1 MHNKNLWSPWR
12 YEYLKNL
19 DTQAKQFEEE
29 VCNKPNFISTY
40 FNNPRED
47 EKQLVIYRSQD
58 GIIFLNRYPYSNGHL
73 LVALGKPQSALLNYS
88 RAERNALWALVEKG
102 VSLMQEKLSP
112 QGLNI
117 GINEGQASGA
127 GIPQHLHVHIVP
139 RWHGDTN
146 FMSTISEVRVIPS
159 SLEEMW
165 KTYKSKKPF
174 EGKS

>member
-1 MHNKNLWSPWR
+1 
-12 YEYLKNL
+12 
-19 DTQAKQFEEE
+19 
-29 VCNKPNFISTY
+29 
-40 FNNPRED
+40 
-47 EKQLVIYRSQD
+47 
-58 GIIFLNRYPYSNGHL
+58 
-73 LVALGKPQSALLNYS
+73 
-88 RAERNALWALVEKG
+88 
-102 VSLMQEKLSP
+102 MQEKLSP

-174 EGKS
+174 EGES